1 MHPILSGPEAKRYL
15 DPITETYL
23 LFPYRSGGKLIPQ
36 HEMESKYPRSW
47 KYLSE
52 FKNKLIRRDNGELDD
67 EEWYRFS
74 RSQSLER
81 VGSAK
86 LYAAGTVPELRFSMD
101 EAGNHFLTGGRVDG
115 IVSHNISQSWFLLGV
130 LNGVVANFVFRRIG
144 RPKEGGWF
152 EANKQFIAPLPVP
165 HASTKAITE
174 IGDAAK
180 ALQSS
185 WTSRRDLLAACAAR
199 LGVLARHDR
208 NEHWLWPDLPAS
220 DALENM
226 APGALRS
233 RADRRGWAK
242 TRLEEAIAVRLEALQ
257 VALNSTG
264 QLEAAFRDGELRLL
278 SGGAPILRNIFLDE
292 GEGRLVEAYWRSL
305 LLSQTW
311 RDAETFAKALRRP
324 PTGTDSPAATQF
336 IERVN
341 ALAAETAAIEIAE
354 TAMNARLFELYELTL
369 EERILVE
376 KDHAQRRWA

>member
-1 MHPILSGPEAKRYL
+1 
-15 DPITETYL
+15 
-23 LFPYRSGGKLIPQ
+23 
-36 HEMESKYPRSW
+36 
-47 KYLSE
+47 
-52 FKNKLIRRDNGELDD
+52 
-67 EEWYRFS
+67 
-74 RSQSLER
+74 
-81 VGSAK
+81 
-86 LYAAGTVPELRFSMD
+86 
-101 EAGNHFLTGGRVDG
+101 
-115 IVSHNISQSWFLLGV
+115 
-130 LNGVVANFVFRRIG
+130 
-144 RPKEGGWF
+144 
-152 EANKQFIAPLPVP
+152 
-165 HASTKAITE
+165 
-174 IGDAAK
+174 
-180 ALQSS
+180 
-185 WTSRRDLLAACAAR
+185 
-199 LGVLARHDR
+199 
-208 NEHWLWPDLPAS
+208 
-220 DALENM
+220 M

-264 QLEAAFRDGELRLL
+264 QLEVTFRDGELRLL

-341 ALAAETAAIEIAE
+341 TLAAETATIEIAE
-354 TAMNARLFELYELTL
+354 TAMNDRLFDLYELTL